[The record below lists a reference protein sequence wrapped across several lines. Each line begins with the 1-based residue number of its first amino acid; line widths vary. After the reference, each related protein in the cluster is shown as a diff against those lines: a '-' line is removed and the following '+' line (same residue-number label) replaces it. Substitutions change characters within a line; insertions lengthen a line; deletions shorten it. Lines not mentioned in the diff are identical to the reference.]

1 MEIQQL
7 YNMALNMIANIKST
21 SGNMPSYDNMAMCLI
36 LTGKGQIFTGINGT
50 RIDSGILKNTCAAHS
65 AIMSMMMTQETS
77 AAKVIKV
84 MFRDGSVAVPC
95 DDCLRLVY
103 GINDNNKFTEIAVS
117 DTETVMLENLIHK
130 NEAAESE
137 NTVKEAD
144 EAPSAGGIMSPE
156 DFVQSGMGFD
166 ELSDEAAEYVDKV
179 ELDKSNPFY
188 DAPQANNVQNPSE
201 TLTGPMQYA
210 SIPGVYS
217 QPKSLY
223 QTPQTAG
230 VYAPQQNPM
239 QSQMNPMGYN
249 NTNTYA
255 QQPVMQ
261 PQGNVYTPYTPQQG
275 GYYNPYQQAMPN
287 APQAVPVTPQQMNNV
302 PQGMPVSP
310 QMNEMQMN
318 TSYQQ
323 VSPNTPYYSPM
334 QNDAQV
340 SQQNPYYQAPYQQQ
354 SVNGMYSGQVQPV
367 SAQQPVQ
374 QSVYSNELPQ
384 SNSVPVNESMDAE
397 SIYKKRL
404 SSLLGNGSSDSQP
417 FASGGAENSAL
428 MDELKKS
435 AKEKKKNAKIDA
447 KFAKKI
453 KRQGY

>member
-21 SGNMPSYDNMAMCLI
+21 SGNMPAYDNMALCLI
-36 LTGKGQIFTGINGT
+36 LTGRGQIFTGINGT
-50 RIDSGILKNTCAAHS
+50 RIDNGILKNTCAAHS

-77 AAKVIKV
+77 AAKLIKV

-95 DDCLRLVY
+95 EECLRLVY
-103 GINDNNKFTEIAVS
+103 GINDNNKFAEIAVS
-117 DTETVMLENLIHK
+117 DTETVALEKLMQK
-130 NEAAESE
+130 NEEAESE
-137 NTVKEAD
+137 SPSENTAEEPEA
-144 EAPSAGGIMSPE
+144 APSAGGIMSAE
-156 DFVQSGMGFD
+156 DFAQAGMGFD
-166 ELSDEAAEYVDKV
+166 DEAAEYVDEV

-188 DAPQANNVQNPSE
+188 DAPQSNNVQNNAE
-201 TLTGPMQYA
+201 QLTGPMQYA
-210 SIPGVYS
+210 SIPGAYS
-217 QPKSLY
+217 QPKALY
-223 QTPQTAG
+223 QTPQTGA
-230 VYAPQQNPM
+230 VYAQPQNTM

-249 NTNTYA
+249 NANTYA
-255 QQPVMQ
+255 QQSVMQ
-261 PQGNVYTPYTPQQG
+261 PQGNVYTPYPQQG
-275 GYYNPYQQAMPN
+275 GYFNPYQQAMPN
-287 APQAVPVTPQQMNNV
+287 VQQAVPVTPQQMNTV
-302 PQGMPVSP
+302 PQGMPVSS
-310 QMNEMQMN
+310 QMSERPMN
-318 TSYQQ
+318 TPYQQ
-323 VSPNTPYYSPM
+323 AASNNPYYSPM

-354 SVNGMYSGQVQPV
+354 AVSGMYSGQVQPV
-367 SAQQPVQ
+367 Q
-374 QSVYSNELPQ
+374 QSVYSNDLPQ
-384 SNSVPVNESMDAE
+384 SNSVPVNESTDAE